1 MRKFL
6 KKNYHWL
13 IAVVMFLMMA
23 VRGGAA
29 NNLTSLHLIPVTET
43 LHITRTQFSL
53 AASAS
58 SLVSMLS
65 AMVSGVLILRYG
77 YRALL
82 VLFLLVQAGS
92 YSLMAS
98 AQNYTM
104 LFAGFVLLRTTVG
117 ICGEAGATRLVSVW
131 FHKYRGTVLGVVSS
145 ATGLGG
151 SLMCIFQASAIA
163 RSGFR
168 GSFVLVAVLLTSCA
182 ILSLIFIRSHPAKMG
197 LLPYGDGEKLDYK
210 KREHDDHWHG
220 LSMKQLIRRP
230 TFYMMAVGTLVS
242 CALPYLAYYV
252 VVPHFQVEKAFSPEQ
267 ASSLQS
273 ILLLS
278 LTGAKI
284 LAGYLCD
291 KIGARKT
298 VLLCMFCDIIALVL
312 LVVVNSYAMAAVTVV
327 IFAMALPIMSV
338 VIPML
343 ANSLFG
349 YQAQAEYNGI
359 FLSMLSAMISN
370 PITNAVYDRIGT
382 YSYTFL
388 VAAALTVLLMGMYL
402 LMYRLA
408 DKDRAAM
415 EAEEAQMRTEETKC

>member
-1 MRKFL
+1 MLKFL
-6 KKNYHWL
+6 KKHYHWI

-29 NNLTSLHLIPVTET
+29 NNLTGLHLIPVTEA
-43 LHITRTQFSL
+43 LEISRTQFSL

-82 VLFLLVQAGS
+82 VVFLLIQAGA
-92 YSLMAS
+92 YGLMAS
-98 AQNYTM
+98 AQNYAM
-104 LFAGFVLLRTTVG
+104 LFAGFVLLGTTVG
-117 ICGEAGATRLVSVW
+117 ICGEAGATRLVSAW

-151 SLMCIFQASAIA
+151 SVMCIFQAAAIE

-168 GSFVLVAVLLTSCA
+168 GSFVLVAVLLASCA
-182 ILSLIFIRSHPAKMG
+182 LLSLAFIRSHPAKMG
-197 LLPYGDGEKLDYK
+197 LLPYGDGEKVEYK

-220 LSMKQLIRRP
+220 LSMKQLVRRP
-230 TFYMMAVGTLVS
+230 TFYMMAIGTLLS

-252 VVPHFQVEKAFSPEQ
+252 VVPHFRVEKGFSAEQ

-298 VLLCMFCDIIALVL
+298 VLLCMLCDVIALVL
-312 LVVVNSYAMAAVTVV
+312 LVIVNSYAMAVVTML
-327 IFAMALPIMSV
+327 IFAMALPVMSV

-343 ANSLFG
+343 ASSLFG

-359 FLSMLSAMISN
+359 FISMLSAAAMISN

-382 YSYTFL
+382 YSPTFL
-388 VAAALTVLLMGMYL
+388 VAAGLTVALMGFYL

-408 DKDRAAM
+408 DKDRAKL
-415 EAEEAQMRTEETKC
+415 EETVQ